1 MADQYSFDIVCEVS
15 LQEVDNAV
23 NQAMKEIGQRYD
35 FKGSISRI
43 ELDKAGKKLT
53 LTSED
58 ETRLEA
64 VVDILQSKLV
74 KRGVSLKALE
84 YGKVEAAAGS
94 TVRREI
100 TLISELSGE
109 QAKDLVK
116 RIKNL
121 KLKVQASIQEGKVRV
136 AGKSKDDLQR
146 VIQSLREAD
155 LPLPLN
161 FTNYR

>member
-1 MADQYSFDIVCEVS
+1 MADQHSFDIVCEVS

-35 FKGSISRI
+35 FKGSLSRI

-58 ETRLEA
+58 ESRLKA

-94 TVRREI
+94 TVRQEI
-100 TLISELSGE
+100 TLISELSGD
-109 QAKDLVK
+109 QAKDIVK

-136 AGKSKDDLQR
+136 SGKSKDDLQR

-155 LPLPLN
+155 LPLPLS